1 MLDLSALVSAIL
13 VGTSQ
18 AEEALQEAN
27 YRMFSE
33 YFVMPASTEDAKRL
47 LREAAERAANLPE
60 DADAEDV
67 RATASALAAASAALE
82 GNTGALQPRTVAID
96 YPAVT
101 KDGTAVHTV
110 HVPLIA
116 LVPFSGVQLSRMV
129 FRADLDVQDKG
140 DALKVGFVHAGS
152 ESAKEAGGATTS
164 NASLEI
170 VVEGNQAPDGLRKV
184 IEGYERAL
192 RAQIP
197 G

>member
-18 AEEALQEAN
+18 AEEALQDAN
-27 YRMFSE
+27 YKLFAE
-33 YFVMPASTEDAKRL
+33 YFVTPSSAQDAKRL
-47 LREAAERAANLPE
+47 LQDAAERAAALPE
-60 DADAEDV
+60 GATAEDV
-67 RATASALAAASAALE
+67 KAMVSSLEAASAALE
-82 GNTGALQPRTVAID
+82 ANTAALRPKTVAID
-96 YPAVT
+96 YPAST

-110 HVPLIA
+110 HVPLIT
-116 LVPFSGVQLSRMV
+116 LVPFSGVQLTRMV
-129 FRADLDVQDKG
+129 FRAELDVQDEG
-140 DALKVGFVHAGS
+140 DMLKVGFVPTTS
-152 ESAKEAGGATTS
+152 EGAAEAGGPKKS

-170 VVEGNQAPDGLRKV
+170 VVEGSHAPDGLRKV